1 MIFPQMNKAFNAFNN
16 TTGAQVVYKGDYDDY
31 EGTFALITIGTLD
44 GDLQPYSGKLAERDY
59 GVVLEC
65 EKRFFTSCDLIQSY
79 LYGGIKLGDTIRLG
93 TGVKLNDGG
102 HKTDLYALIG
112 GRTFRIVY
120 APEYIMRPVV
130 LLKEVEGIG

>member
-1 MIFPQMNKAFNAFNN
+1 MNKAFNAFNN
-16 TTGAQVVYKGDYDDY
+16 TTGAQVVYKGNYDDY
-31 EGTFALITIGTLD
+31 EGTFTLVELGALD
-44 GDLQPYSGKLAERDY
+44 GDLQPYSGKLAEKDY

-65 EKRFFTSCDLIQSY
+65 EKRFFTSCDLIQSF

-93 TGVKLNDGG
+93 ADVKLNDGG
-102 HKTDLYALIG
+102 HKRDLYILVG

-130 LLKEVEGIG
+130 LLKEVESIG